1 MRGVAL
7 RPWTLAD
14 LEGCLAL
21 ARSNVPDFILPHEV
35 AEYGAWLLRSCG
47 PDADR
52 GDACAYFVLEDG
64 AASLAACGGI
74 AFAEG
79 APVATLCWGLV
90 RRDLHRRGIGT
101 RMIVERLALAR
112 ARGVEVV
119 AMDTIPASVGFFQRQ
134 GFVEVARTRDGYGP
148 GLDRIDLELRWGPG

>member
-1 MRGVAL
+1 M
-7 RPWTLAD
+7 AD
-14 LEGCLAL
+14 LEGCLAV

-35 AEYGAWLLRSCG
+35 GEYGAWLLRACG

-52 GDACAYFVLEDG
+52 GDACAYFVCDDPTGGLE
-64 AASLAACGGI
+64 ACGGI

-101 RMIVERLALAR
+101 RMIGERLALAR
-112 ARGVEVV
+112 ARGVEVI
-119 AMDTIPASVGFFQRQ
+119 AMDTLPASVGFFLRH
-134 GFVEVARTRDGYGP
+134 GFVEVSRTQDGYGP
-148 GLDRIDLELRWGPG
+148 GVDRIDLELRWSTRG